1 MTETSARKITPE
13 VVAEHGLTPEE
24 YRRLLEILGREPR
37 ICELGIFS
45 VMWSEHCS
53 YKSSRVWLKTL
64 PTSGAK
70 VIQGPGENAGIVDI
84 GDGDAIVFKM
94 ESHNHPSYIE
104 PFQGA
109 ATGVGGIMR
118 DVFTMGARPIANL
131 NALRFGAPD
140 HAKTRH
146 LVRGV
151 VAGIAHYG
159 NCTGV
164 PTIGGETN
172 FDEGYDN
179 NILVNAMCVGLAKT
193 DKVFYSAAKGVGLP
207 VVYVGSKTGRD
218 GIHGATMASAEFDEK
233 SDEKRPTVQV
243 GDPFTEKLLIEA
255 CLELMETDSII
266 AIQDMGAAGLTSSTA
281 EMADKGGV
289 GIELDLDLVPQRETG
304 MTAYEMMLSESQERM
319 LMILKPEREAE
330 AKAIFTKWGLD
341 FAVIGHTTDTGRM
354 IITHKGNIEADLP
367 VPVLAN
373 SAPMYER
380 PWAEPKKP
388 AKILP
393 EWVPT
398 PNSILGT
405 LKELMGGPH
414 LSSRRWIWEQ
424 YDHMVMGDTIGRPGG
439 DAGVVRVHG
448 TQKAVAVACDVT
460 PRYVTADPEEGTKQ
474 AVVETWR
481 NLTAVGAD
489 PIAITDNMNFAN
501 PERPE
506 VMGQFVASVRG
517 MGEAC
522 RALDYPVVSGNVSLY
537 NETNG
542 AGIPPTPAIGG
553 VGLVPDSAKLAD
565 IRLKSEGH
573 MLILIGREE
582 GHLGQSIYQNFA
594 TGKFDGAPPPVD
606 LEAEIKAGRLIRSL
620 IREGR
625 VVAVHDCADGG
636 LLVAIAEMALAGG
649 QHGLSRESSGLGV
662 ELYPYE
668 GKLPAHAIWFGED
681 QGRYAVEVTPQKA
694 EEVLERARLLELP
707 ARIVGRTG
715 GDAIRMKGET
725 ALPLSE
731 LRAAHESWL
740 PNLMGG

>member
-1 MTETSARKITPE
+1 MAAKTTPKITPE
-13 VVAEHGLTPEE
+13 VVAEHGLKAEE
-24 YRRLLEILGREPR
+24 YQRLLDILGREPR

-64 PTSGAK
+64 PTSGPK
-70 VIQGPGENAGIVDI
+70 VIQGPGENAGVVDL
-84 GDGDAIVFKM
+84 GDGDAVVFKM

-118 DVFTMGARPIANL
+118 DVFTMGARPVANL

-140 HAKTRH
+140 HPKTRH
-146 LVRGV
+146 LVSGV

-172 FDEGYDN
+172 FDAGYN
-179 NILVNAMCVGLAKT
+179 NNVLVNAMCVGLAKT
-193 DKVFYSAAKGVGLP
+193 DKIFYSAAKGVGLP

-218 GIHGATMASAEFDEK
+218 GIHGATMASAEFDDK
-233 SDEKRPTVQV
+233 SEEKRPTVQV

-255 CLELMETDSII
+255 CLELMATDSII

-289 GIELDLDLVPQRETG
+289 GIELNLDLVPQREPG

-319 LMILKPEREAE
+319 LMILKPEREAD
-330 AKAIFTKWGLD
+330 AKAVFTKWGLD
-341 FAVIGHTTDTGRM
+341 FAVIGTTTDTGRM
-354 IITHKGNIEADLP
+354 IITHKGNVEADLP

-380 PWAEPKKP
+380 PWVEPKKP

-393 EWVPT
+393 EWVPA
-398 PNSILGT
+398 PNSVLGT
-405 LKELMGGPH
+405 LKDLMGGPH

-439 DAGVVRVHG
+439 DAGVVRIHG
-448 TQKAVAVACDVT
+448 TKKAIAVTCDVT
-460 PRYVTADPEEGTKQ
+460 PRYVTADPQEGTKQ

-481 NLTAVGAD
+481 NLVAVGAD
-489 PIAITDNMNFAN
+489 PLAITDNMNFAN

-542 AGIPPTPAIGG
+542 TGIPPTPAIGG

-565 IRLKSEGH
+565 IRLKSEGN

-594 TGKFDGAPPPVD
+594 TGKFEGAPPPVD
-606 LEAEIKAGRLIRSL
+606 LDSEIKAGRLIRTL

-649 QHGLSRESSGLGV
+649 RHGLSRESSGLGV

-681 QGRYAVEVTPQKA
+681 QGRYVVEVTPQKA

-715 GDAIRMKGET
+715 GDAISLKGET
-725 ALPLSE
+725 PLPLSE
-731 LRAAHESWL
+731 LRAAHEAWL
-740 PNLMGG
+740 PKLMGA